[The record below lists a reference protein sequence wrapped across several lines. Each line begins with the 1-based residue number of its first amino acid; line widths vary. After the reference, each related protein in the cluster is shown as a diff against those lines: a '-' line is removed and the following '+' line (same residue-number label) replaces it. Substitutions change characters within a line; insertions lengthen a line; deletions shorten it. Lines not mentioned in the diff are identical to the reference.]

1 MEEFERNFLENK
13 IEKLV
18 ITHREMNCIKFEF
31 GEGCAI
37 INIDNGTSQ
46 AGGYQCYQ
54 KYYGIFSYKR
64 QKARKTTECKMG

>member
-1 MEEFERNFLENK
+1 MASLEAHN
-13 IEKLV
+13 
-18 ITHREMNCIKFEF
+18 
-31 GEGCAI
+31 
-37 INIDNGTSQ
+37 INIYREDTFFGIDIPFEKALECKKAVFFTDGTSQ